1 MLPDVGKERKKERKE
16 ERRPVGG
23 KKWGCRGY
31 FLNPGKSVHAE
42 AERRVQRSSRKARIN
57 GSVFNHRDIQLTT
70 FAPGGESSFQQKH
83 KANRMRRLQSCSPCA
98 SNLERLKAY
107 CTIVKFCANR
117 WRKNRRASRCIPCAV
132 KATRFARI
140 CKTFRDGSIR
150 WISIVI
156 LSRTMD
162 LWKDAYLRLILCI
175 LNARY

>member
-23 KKWGCRGY
+23 KKWGCRRY

-117 WRKNRRASRCIPCAV
+117 WRKNRRASRSRVQWKLHVLHVFA
-132 KATRFARI
+132 KRFAMDR
-140 CKTFRDGSIR
+140 FDEFPSWSSPAR
-150 WISIVI
+150 WICGKTRIFVYF
-156 LSRTMD
+156 M
-162 LWKDAYLRLILCI
+162 
-175 LNARY
+175 